1 MLPIPADDGWNRRQ
15 VRRACSTR
23 VDRRGTSSAELTRRT
38 KARMLKHSRPNVTN
52 ILAIFLGF
60 VLVVPPINR
69 QLMAIIS
76 HRFWTVS
83 KNWMV
88 TYFVCYH

>member
-1 MLPIPADDGWNRRQ
+1 MWTGA
-15 VRRACSTR
+15 AR
-23 VDRRGTSSAELTRRT
+23 VQRKLTRRT

-52 ILAIFLGF
+52 FLGVFLGF

-76 HRFWTVS
+76 HRFWRSHTS
-83 KNWMV
+83 FDILASIC
-88 TYFVCYH
+88 FVAVATAST